1 MKKFFSSKMNNCKNL
16 MNQEHEGAVAFEYI
30 IILVI
35 MAVAI
40 FAAWSILSAELEQ
53 KAKEIRDFIANNG
66 TSSLGN
72 TPAASKP

>member
-1 MKKFFSSKMNNCKNL
+1 MKKFFSSKMNNCKNI

-40 FAAWSILSAELEQ
+40 FAAWGILSAELKQ
-53 KAKEIRDFIANNG
+53 KAEEIKTFIANNG

-72 TPAASKP
+72 TPAASNP

>member
-40 FAAWSILSAELEQ
+40 FAAWSLLSAELEK
-53 KAKEIRDFIANNG
+53 KAEEIRDFIANNG
-66 TSSLGN
+66 QESLGN
-72 TPAASKP
+72 EVAGG